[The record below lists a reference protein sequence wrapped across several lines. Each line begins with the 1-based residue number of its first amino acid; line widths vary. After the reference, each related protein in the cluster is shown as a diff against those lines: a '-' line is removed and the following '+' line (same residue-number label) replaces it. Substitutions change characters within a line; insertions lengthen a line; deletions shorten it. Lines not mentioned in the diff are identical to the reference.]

1 MKRNTLSERDFMSG
15 KTLMAKRLPDF
26 YTSYRDFEIR
36 SSIKKGVLMKN
47 NYADTERNYKV
58 GQTIVVTEES
68 PDGNYNIHAGDE
80 GVICYVF
87 GNGTYAISVDFG
99 RNIFGHE
106 CGGNCDYQCG
116 WNLREG
122 EFVIDTS
129 PDISEEETASDE
141 EMMCFFSGIEVRV

>member
-1 MKRNTLSERDFMSG
+1 ME
-15 KTLMAKRLPDF
+15 
-26 YTSYRDFEIR
+26 
-36 SSIKKGVLMKN
+36 N

-58 GQTIVVTEES
+58 GQTIVVTEDC
-68 PDGNYNIHAGDE
+68 PDGNSNIHAGDE

-87 GNGTYAISVDFG
+87 NAFDIGAFSISVDFG
-99 RNIFGHE
+99 RDVSGHD
-106 CGGNCDYQCG
+106 CGGNCDDECG

-122 EFVIDTS
+122 EFIIDTS